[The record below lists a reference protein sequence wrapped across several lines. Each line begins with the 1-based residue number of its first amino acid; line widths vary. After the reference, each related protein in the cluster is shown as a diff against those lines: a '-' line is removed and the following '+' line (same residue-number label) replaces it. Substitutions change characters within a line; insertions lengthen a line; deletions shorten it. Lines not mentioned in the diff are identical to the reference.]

1 MTDRRMDEIIGYLL
15 RGGVSIAA
23 AVVAAG
29 GVWYLA
35 SGSRPNPHAGA
46 MIWAGL
52 LILVSTPVARVIFSL
67 IAFAIEGDRKFMV
80 ITSIVLAVLIYSLA
94 FG

>member
-1 MTDRRMDEIIGYLL
+1 MTDRRMDELIGYLL

-35 SGSRPNPHAGA
+35 SGGPSGDPRAA
-46 MIWAGL
+46 RLIWAGL
-52 LILVSTPVARVIFSL
+52 LILVATPVARVIFSL
-67 IAFAIEGDRKFMV
+67 TAFAMQRDWSYVV
-80 ITSIVLAVLIYSLA
+80 ITSIVLAVLAYSLLA
-94 FG
+94 